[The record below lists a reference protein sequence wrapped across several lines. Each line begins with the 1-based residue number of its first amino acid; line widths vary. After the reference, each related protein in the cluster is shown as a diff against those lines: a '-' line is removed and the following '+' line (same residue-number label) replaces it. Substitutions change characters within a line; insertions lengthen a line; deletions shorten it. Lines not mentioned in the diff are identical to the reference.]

1 MKKIYR
7 SIIAVFG
14 LAFIISACTKLDEKL
29 YDRIDA
35 RTFYKTTDEI
45 NAAMADVYSRINGV
59 HIWLNHW
66 QLQECSTDHGMCP
79 WGDGNVYKQDQMH
92 TLTST
97 HGPNHDVY
105 VGTFQVIAAANSFLE
120 NVKLANPTNLALL
133 EGEVQ
138 ALRAWCY
145 MDLIDLY
152 GNIPIVTASHVD
164 PANLPATAKRADVF
178 NFIETELKA
187 AIAKLPADK
196 DVNRQAVYPRI
207 VTKEAAEAFLVKLY
221 LNAEIWSGTAR
232 WQDVVTTA
240 DLIINSGA
248 YSIPSGYGDIWKT
261 FAPDNN
267 TVANNSEIIFALSRY
282 ATPNWD
288 PSLGLWVSCLSIHG
302 ELKGVVRNGV
312 SLGID
317 QSFWGGPSVLEE
329 TYDIYDSTDF
339 RRGLILKGKFYDASG
354 KLLID
359 IKPYTN
365 IDIATFP
372 DSKAGLSCI
381 KYKPQPGTPSVFIG
395 NDMILFRYADVL
407 YSKAE
412 ALYRLN
418 AGNKAAAEA
427 LITQVYTRNFV
438 GGKSFT
444 INSLDD
450 ILKERSREFLWET
463 SYRTDL
469 VRFGKFIT
477 MRTLWHITDD
487 PAFRNLYP
495 IPQSEIDSNPNLV
508 QNPGYTN

>member
-7 SIIAVFG
+7 SIIAVVG

-29 YDRIDA
+29 YDQIDA

-45 NAAMADVYSRINGV
+45 NAAVADVYFRLNNV

-105 VGTFQVIAAANSFLE
+105 VGTFQAIAAANSFLE

-152 GNIPIVTASHVD
+152 GNVPIVTASHVD

-178 NFIETELKA
+178 NFIESELKD
-187 AIAKLPADK
+187 AIAKLPANK
-196 DVNRQAVYPRI
+196 DANRQAVYPRI
-207 VTKEAAEAFLVKLY
+207 ITKEAAESFLVKLY

-240 DLIINSGA
+240 DLVINSGA

-267 TVANNSEIIFALSRY
+267 TAENNKEIIFALSKY
-282 ATPNWD
+282 AAPGWD
-288 PSLGLWVSCLSIHG
+288 TQMGFWANCLGLHG
-302 ELKGVVRNGV
+302 ELNGAVRDGV

-317 QSFWGGPSVLEE
+317 QGFWGGPSALEE
-329 TYDIYDSTDF
+329 TYDIYESADF
-339 RRGLILKGKFYDASG
+339 RRGLILKGKFYDANG
-354 KLLID
+354 NLLID
-359 IKPYTN
+359 IKPFTN
-365 IDIATFP
+365 TDIATFP

-381 KYKPQPGTPSVFIG
+381 KYKPQPKTPGLFAD

-418 AGNKAAAEA
+418 TGNKAAAET
-427 LITQVYTRNFV
+427 LITQVYSRNFV

-477 MRTLWHITDD
+477 MRTLWHTTDD
-487 PAFRNLYP
+487 PTFRNLNP